1 MKKNIWKIT
10 MVLFVL
16 LVAAG
21 CGRKKEEP
29 KPPPKDVIY
38 VYDNKEQLILETTD
52 KEDLDRI
59 VELVSESVEKEN
71 PSGAYSEIPED
82 GEIQYHYKAITTR
95 GVNADMYIYSNYPLA
110 RLENVPI
117 VSNVNLE
124 LDKEQHEK
132 LLDPESYIQ
141 GE

>member
-10 MVLFVL
+10 MVLFIL
-16 LVAAG
+16 LIAAG

-59 VELVSESVEKEN
+59 VELVSESVEKE
-71 PSGAYSEIPED
+71 IPPAP
-82 GEIQYHYKAITTR
+82 IAKFQKMQKFSITTKP
-95 GVNADMYIYSNYPLA
+95 SPQ
-110 RLENVPI
+110 E
-117 VSNVNLE
+117 VSMQTCISIPTIL
-124 LDKEQHEK
+124 
-132 LLDPESYIQ
+132 
-141 GE
+141 